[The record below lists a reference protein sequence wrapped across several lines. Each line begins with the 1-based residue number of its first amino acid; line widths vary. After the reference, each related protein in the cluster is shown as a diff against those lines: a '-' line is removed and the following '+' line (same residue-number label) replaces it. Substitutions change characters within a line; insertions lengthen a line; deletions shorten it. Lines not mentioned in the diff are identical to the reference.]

1 MIGAVLYQEM
11 LLAGRR
17 QRAHFLRWIYAAL
30 LLMQLLPAA
39 LGRLASVWC
48 RQTRDAVLCTYLVL
62 LAGCVFVWFGGG
74 TRWAWLADDLNPWR
88 ALAFDDPWQWA
99 VRLTRFLTAWLVP
112 GGLCVLLAAWRLRP
126 AYLRQLRSTHS
137 ARRRWWHAGRPR
149 IRGNPVAWRERYVL
163 GIAPL

>member
-1 MIGAVLYQEM
+1 MKEELGPLTPELILAASAVAG
-11 LLAGRR
+11 LLAGS
-17 QRAHFLRWIYAAL
+17 W
-30 LLMQLLPAA
+30 LPR
-39 LGRLASVWC
+39 GR
-48 RQTRDAVLCTYLVL
+48 
-62 LAGCVFVWFGGG
+62 
-74 TRWAWLADDLNPWR
+74 
-88 ALAFDDPWQWA
+88 QWA

-163 GIAPL
+163 GIASRYR